1 MAHYGHEGQNLNGK
15 GRLSSV
21 TIPQEI
27 KEVRNVEVI
36 TLVSV

>member
-1 MAHYGHEGQNLNGK
+1 MLARK
-15 GRLSSV
+15 GLGSDFIGIRTFTNV

-36 TLVSV
+36 TLISV